1 MTTKTVCPIV
11 TTACFLLVASSQ
23 FSEAY
28 VGTPALNQKLPFV
41 SVAEDTTKIGNL
53 IVPTVGTGTI
63 SWSSNS
69 ILDTEN
75 EDIDDVVSMAY
86 RSNAAFFDTAERYGT
101 HWKTAFGM
109 GYGETERMTS
119 KYIQKAIHEDA
130 NKVRPVVAT
139 KFTPIPWRTTV
150 QSVVDACEE
159 SCRNLGVDQID
170 LYQIHMP
177 DIVQPLRSFGK
188 VENKDSIYWEGLA
201 ECYNRG
207 LVKNVGVC
215 NYGPTLVEECQ
226 KALAKK
232 GVPLASNQITFS
244 LLGRHN
250 GSQETVTKCNELG
263 IKVLA
268 CYPFAMGLLTGKYSK
283 TILDQ
288 NADSLTLNKKS
299 NMELKDLERY
309 AYGDGITVPE
319 GGIQPLLV
327 TMASIA
333 KERNKSISQ
342 IALNYIISKGAI
354 PIPGCR
360 TATQLEDNLGAMGW
374 RLSETEIKKLELQA
388 DSLGFGFDGAG
399 FKRTD
404 EKFVGYGVEK
414 WTLD

>member
-1 MTTKTVCPIV
+1 MKTMMTTKTVCPIV

-177 DIVQPLRSFGK
+177 DSKLLHIIQNFMLFCVPLRC
-188 VENKDSIYWEGLA
+188 VDI
-201 ECYNRG
+201 
-207 LVKNVGVC
+207 
-215 NYGPTLVEECQ
+215 
-226 KALAKK
+226 
-232 GVPLASNQITFS
+232 
-244 LLGRHN
+244 
-250 GSQETVTKCNELG
+250 
-263 IKVLA
+263 
-268 CYPFAMGLLTGKYSK
+268 LTY
-283 TILDQ
+283 
-288 NADSLTLNKKS
+288 
-299 NMELKDLERY
+299 
-309 AYGDGITVPE
+309 
-319 GGIQPLLV
+319 
-327 TMASIA
+327 
-333 KERNKSISQ
+333 SISQ
-342 IALNYIISKGAI
+342 YPS
-354 PIPGCR
+354 PCYHFSCS
-360 TATQLEDNLGAMGW
+360 T
-374 RLSETEIKKLELQA
+374 
-388 DSLGFGFDGAG
+388 
-399 FKRTD
+399 
-404 EKFVGYGVEK
+404 VEVI
-414 WTLD
+414 W